1 MENSMEVSQKNKKCI
16 LYDPAIQLLDINMK
30 KMKILAQKDTYFHIC
45 CKIITHNIK
54 T

>member
-1 MENSMEVSQKNKKCI
+1 MEVSQKNKKCI

-45 CKIITHNIK
+45 CKIITNNIK